1 MAACRRLHQTE
12 MSSQTNN
19 KQVSKYREIFP
30 GTFTMLNAVCGFVA
44 ILQTL
49 DGEVINACWFIMLA
63 GFLDVLDGK
72 VARLSGVSSRFGIEL
87 DSLADFLSFGV
98 APAVL
103 INSLQLASLGKMGWI
118 IITTVYV
125 VAAGFRLAKFNLYA
139 DTEEKKGFVGLPVP
153 GAALA
158 MISFIILSYKL
169 WGSMQ
174 YGEWMVSMIILFAFL
189 MVSQVEYDTFPESF
203 QSKQGRIKLLFMIAA
218 AGAVLIWPRL
228 MLFPI
233 LALYILYG
241 MVRELY
247 RLFAKGVVKV
257 TRKAGESETS

>member
-1 MAACRRLHQTE
+1 MAACPRQHQAE
-12 MSSQTNN
+12 MFNQTDK

-30 GTFTMLNAVCGFVA
+30 GTFTMLNAVCGFVS

-49 DGEVINACWFIMLA
+49 DGEVINACWFIVLA

-118 IITTVYV
+118 IITAVYV
-125 VAAGFRLAKFNLYA
+125 VAAGFRLAKFNLFA

-218 AGAVLIWPRL
+218 AGAVVIWPRL

-241 MVRELY
+241 MIRELY

-257 TRKAGESETS
+257 ARKAGESETS